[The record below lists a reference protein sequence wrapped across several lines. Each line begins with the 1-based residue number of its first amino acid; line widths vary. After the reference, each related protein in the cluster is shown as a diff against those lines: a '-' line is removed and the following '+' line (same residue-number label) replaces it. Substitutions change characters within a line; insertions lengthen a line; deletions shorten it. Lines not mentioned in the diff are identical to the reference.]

1 MPSTLDLVF
10 IAGSIAAAMGWI
22 EHGHSVVI
30 DSPDIIEL
38 ASRAP
43 DLPCSQNAGVR
54 YGLSEIIFLGDG
66 FMGGPDQQ
74 DLPAA
79 VSSCDTK

>member
-1 MPSTLDLVF
+1 MRSTLDLVF
-10 IAGSIAAAMGWI
+10 IAGSIAATVGWI

-43 DLPCSQNAGVR
+43 DLPCSQNTGAR

-66 FMGGPDQQ
+66 FVAGPDLQ
-74 DLPAA
+74 DLPAT